1 MVHFIPG
8 KLTEGQKKNE
18 EKKGPQMILFSLHLD
33 RFLLSP
39 IVVLLLCALFFTF
52 ISIFLHEISVA

>member
-1 MVHFIPG
+1 MLHFIPG

-18 EKKGPQMILFSLHLD
+18 EKKRPPNDPVFITLGP
-33 RFLLSP
+33 FLLPP